1 MPGFCP
7 PQDYVFF
14 ADEAGISQDRFTV
27 VGGFCVRRAM
37 IPQIHASIEAY
48 RVRHNMKAELKWS
61 RISNQKSEEY
71 KALVDLF
78 FALNNANQVHF
89 HALVFDSHQ
98 ANHRKYNNGDRD
110 VGLSKLYY
118 QLIVHKFAKLYPT
131 EEGMCVCLDHRN
143 SSTPLNDLRD
153 MINSTLARD
162 HQIDHKP
169 LKQLISQDSCDDDLL
184 QLNDVILGAVCHSRN
199 GKHLLAETRPAKR
212 DVAQMV
218 LQKSGLRSFDEN
230 SPRDIQ
236 RFTVWQFKPRPR

>member
-27 VGGFCVRRAM
+27 VGGFCVRKAM

-48 RVRHNMKAELKWS
+48 RERHNMKAELKWS
-61 RISNQKSEEY
+61 RISNQKCEEY
-71 KALVDLF
+71 KALVELF

-98 ANHRKYNNGDRD
+98 ANHQRYNNGDRD

-131 EEGMCVCLDHRN
+131 DQGMCVCLDHRN
-143 SSTPLNDLRD
+143 SSTPLNEMRD
-153 MINSTLARD
+153 MINSALARD
-162 HQIDHKP
+162 HEIDHRP
-169 LKQLISQDSCDDDLL
+169 LKQLVSQDSCDDDLL
-184 QLNDVILGAVCHSRN
+184 QLNDVVLGAICHIRN
-199 GKHLLAETRPAKR
+199 GKHLLAETRAAKR
-212 DVAQMV
+212 EVSQLV
-218 LQKSGLRSFDEN
+218 LQKSGLNSFDEN
-230 SPRDIQ
+230 SPRNIQ
-236 RFTVWQFKPRPR
+236 RFTVWQFRPRAR